1 MKLLNVILRSVIP
14 FLLSLIILPLAV
26 SANGEEYQE
35 GKVYRH
41 TLSNGMK
48 VLTMER
54 HIAPL
59 IYHQLTYNVG
69 SRNEKLGTTGIS
81 HVVEH
86 MMFKGTKKYGK
97 GQTSQIISKNSGIFN
112 AFTSNDMTSYFEYLP
127 ANKIEI
133 AMDIE
138 SDRMMNCTFN
148 AEEIKSEI
156 EVIIQER
163 RMRSESGSQ
172 GIMREVMNSMVFF
185 SHPNRD
191 PIIGWP
197 GDLHHITIDDAYSY
211 YKTHYN
217 PKNAFLVLVGDFKT
231 DDILKSAE
239 KYYGVIPGGVTPEE
253 PWSLQETQKVRKTFT
268 LYHND
273 ISQRSFRMGFV
284 VPNLKDNDAPALRMA
299 GAILCA
305 KSRDSRLYKR
315 LVTDKGLVASVAG
328 GFGISKDPTIFSI
341 GASMKPDSSIDDAER
356 LIWEEIDNMKKDSV
370 TDHELEK
377 AKNKFNFFQ
386 KTNYTK
392 NKDLGTRISQYEA
405 YYGWEYSSLF
415 AKKVLEVKKGEIIAV
430 MKKYFNKEQVTI
442 AYAFPKGKEKL
453 PAEGEQEEQGT
464 DTQLQDEESDV
475 FYYQSP
481 EFQND
486 LIGTMSLPESDQIA
500 IKEIA
505 PLIKKMKLKN
515 GITLY
520 TIENHLIPTVNI
532 IGMVE
537 TGVIPENLEGEKPG
551 IVGMLSDV
559 MSRETKELTTDHL
572 TERMSFVPLSVNVGG
587 SFKSFYFQGN
597 SLVEN
602 ADEMMSI
609 GYSMV
614 HNPVIAPAQIEKL
627 RPRHVLQARDRLNT
641 TSLQAFYYMYDKIFE
656 GHPLTK
662 YFSSEQ
668 SVNSITRE
676 DLVALHDKYFN
687 PRSTTLLM
695 VGDMSAD
702 EMKSLAEKYYGQWK
716 VKSEPVQAMK
726 IPKAKELKGKFLK
739 VFPEKDY
746 AECTINIGFAPTNNV
761 VNDEEEI
768 MSVMNHIIAGSAL
781 TSRIG
786 IELRDKQGLIYGIK
800 SQPWSISLGVG
811 YWKINT
817 KTAPKN
823 TTKVITGIFTELK
836 KLLESGVTD
845 EELETAKNRQ
855 LGLLPFMVETPD
867 DVAQRIFELLQDKK
881 PLDFFDKKAERIK
894 KITKA
899 DVLRIAKK
907 YFTVDRFVIAVDGPI
922 DEHALDGLAEQ
933 L

>member
-1 MKLLNVILRSVIP
+1 MKFISSTIRYVLTTCV
-14 FLLSLIILPLAV
+14 LLSLSNAAPADQ
-26 SANGEEYQE
+26 NKYEE
-35 GKVYRH
+35 GRVYRH
-41 TLSNGMK
+41 TLANGMK

-86 MMFKGTKKYGK
+86 MMFKGTPKYGK
-97 GQTSQIISKNSGIFN
+97 GQTSKIISKNSGVFN
-112 AFTSNDMTSYFEYLP
+112 AFTSNDMTSYYEYLP
-127 ANKIEI
+127 ASKIEV

-148 AEEIKSEI
+148 ADEIKSEI

-163 RMRSESGSQ
+163 RMRSERGSQ
-172 GIMREVMNSMVFF
+172 GIMREVMNSMVFY

-197 GDLHHITIDDAYSY
+197 GDLRHITVQDAYAY
-211 YKTHYN
+211 YKAYYN
-217 PKNAFLVLVGDFKT
+217 PNNAFLVLVGDFQT
-231 DDILKSAE
+231 DDILKMVG
-239 KYYGVIPGGVTPEE
+239 KYYGVLPAGIAPEE
-253 PWSLQETQKVRKTFT
+253 PWSLQEKQRVRKTFT

-273 ISQRSFRMGFV
+273 IAQRSFRMGFV
-284 VPNLKDNDAPALRMA
+284 VPNLKDSDAPALRMA
-299 GAILCA
+299 GAVFCA

-315 LVTDKGLVASVAG
+315 LVDQRGLVSSVAG
-328 GFGISKDPTIFSI
+328 GFAISKDPTIFSI
-341 GASMKPDSSIDDAER
+341 TATMKPDSSIDEAER
-356 LIWEEIDNMKKDSV
+356 LIWEEIEVMKKDSV
-370 TDHELEK
+370 TDHELQK
-377 AKNKFNFFQ
+377 AKNKFNFIQ

-392 NKDLGTRISQYEA
+392 NKDIGTRISQYEA
-405 YYGWEYSSLF
+405 YYGWEYSDVF
-415 AKKVLEVKKGEIIAV
+415 IKKVLTVNKSEIIAV

-442 AYAFPKGKEKL
+442 AYAFPKGKEKQTVETD
-453 PAEGEQEEQGT
+453 AEDQGT
-464 DTQLQDEESDV
+464 EPQFQAEENDL

-481 EFQND
+481 EFQGNLINAVND
-486 LIGTMSLPESDQIA
+486 PVSDDEE

-520 TIENHLIPTVNI
+520 AIENHLIPTLNI
-532 IGMVE
+532 VGTIE
-537 TGVIPENLEGEKPG
+537 TGVMPENLEGEKPG
-551 IVGMLSDV
+551 IVGLLADV
-559 MSRETKELTTDHL
+559 MSRETKELSPDQL
-572 TERMSFVPLSVNVGG
+572 TERLSFVPFSFNVGG

-597 SLVEN
+597 ALIEN
-602 ADEMMSI
+602 ADEMMTV

-614 HNPVIAPAQIEKL
+614 HDPVLAPAQIEKL
-627 RPRHVLQARDRLNT
+627 RSRHVLQAKDRLNT
-641 TSLQAFYYMYDKIFE
+641 TSLQAFYYMYNKIFE

-662 YFSSEQ
+662 YFSTEQ
-668 SVNSITRE
+668 SVNSITRQ
-676 DLVALHDKYFN
+676 DLVGLYKKYFN
-687 PRSTTLLM
+687 PRNLTLLM
-695 VGDMSAD
+695 VGDMSSD
-702 EMKSLAEKYYGQWK
+702 KMKELAERYYGQWST
-716 VKSEPVQAMK
+716 KSEPVSFMK
-726 IPKAKELKGKFLK
+726 VPKAKELKEKIVK
-739 VFPEKDY
+739 VFTEKDY
-746 AECTINIGFAPTNNV
+746 AECTINIGFAPTNDID
-761 VNDEEEI
+761 NDEEEI

-786 IELRDKQGLIYGIK
+786 VELRDKQGLIYGIK
-800 SQPWSISLGVG
+800 SQPWTISLGVG
-811 YWKINT
+811 YWKISS

-823 TTKVITGIFTELK
+823 TTKVITGIFKEIK

-867 DVAQRIFELLQDKK
+867 DVASRIFELLQDKK
-881 PLDFFDKKAERIK
+881 PLNFFDKKTERIK
-894 KITKA
+894 KITKG

-907 YFTVDRFVIAVDGPI
+907 YFTVDRFVIVVDGPI
-922 DEHALDGLAEQ
+922 DEKSLDGLADQ